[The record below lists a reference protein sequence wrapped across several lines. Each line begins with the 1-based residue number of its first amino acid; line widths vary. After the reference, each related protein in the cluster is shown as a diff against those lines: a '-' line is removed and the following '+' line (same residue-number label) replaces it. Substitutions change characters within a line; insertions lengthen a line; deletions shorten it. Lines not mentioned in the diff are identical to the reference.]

1 MRIITLTAAALALTA
16 GVASAA
22 SFTSVDRNDDG
33 LVSKA
38 EFLQIYGPDLDTS
51 SFRYIDQN
59 HDGAIDT
66 AEFADAERN
75 THGPLAQAE

>member
-33 LVSKA
+33 VVSKA
-38 EFLQIYGPDLDTS
+38 EFLHIYGPELDTS

-59 HDGAIDT
+59 HDGSVDT
-66 AEFADAERN
+66 AEYDAARTSSGLLEEAN
-75 THGPLAQAE
+75 